1 MTKIANEKNP
11 GSGNNIPRGILFG
24 AAVLVGFTII
34 ASTGARLSH
43 IGRVQMPERQAF
55 ETLSLRFEDESNGSV
70 DVRNAQNG
78 RVIYVVEPGTNG
90 FIRATL
96 RGLTRERIRAGIG
109 PETPFTLI
117 RWTDGTMSLED
128 HTTDRAVAL
137 DAFGPTNAQAF
148 AQLFS
153 DGSQIQ

>member
-1 MTKIANEKNP
+1 MTKIANEKNS
-11 GSGNNIPRGILFG
+11 GSGNIPRGILFG
-24 AAVLVGFTII
+24 AAALVGFTII
-34 ASTGARLSH
+34 SSTAAHLSN
-43 IGRVQMPERQAF
+43 IGTSQMPERQAY

-70 DVRNAQNG
+70 DIRNAQSG
-78 RVIYVVEPGTNG
+78 KVIYVVEPGTNG

-128 HTTDRAVAL
+128 HTTKRAVAL
-137 DAFGPTNAQAF
+137 DAFGPTNAHAF

-153 DGSQIQ
+153 GGSQIQ

>member
-1 MTKIANEKNP
+1 MTKIANEKSS
-11 GSGNNIPRGILFG
+11 GSVNNIPRGILLG
-24 AAVLVGFTII
+24 AAALVGFTIVS
-34 ASTGARLSH
+34 AAAAHLSH
-43 IGRVQMPERQAF
+43 IGTVQMPERQAF

-78 RVIYVVEPGTNG
+78 QVIYVVEPGTNG

-128 HTTDRAVAL
+128 HTTKRAVAL

-153 DGSQIQ
+153 ARSQVQ